1 MKEENSMKKYN
12 LSNKISI
19 LALIISI
26 LSIYFS
32 VFYKNHDPIVSI
44 IDSKIDFSSNS
55 VKVDLLFYNKGNSY
69 ATIISKYLLFYQDND
84 WENKGVIFINGKP
97 VYKAE
102 TTPIILKP
110 DEQIL
115 KEIESVADFKKMDNE
130 YSRKLNFTEKIKVGL
145 VTEYINSSGLRTSEL
160 FNIGYIFLDKNKM
173 IEKYRMNYDS
183 FSLNSWDYYGSSG
196 ND

>member
-44 IDSKIDFSSNS
+44 IDSKIDFSSNT

-102 TTPIILKP
+102 TTSIILKP

-115 KEIESVADFKKMDNE
+115 KEIES
-130 YSRKLNFTEKIKVGL
+130 SRKLNFTEKIKVGL